1 MVAIGSVWARIA
13 ARLQLTVAPIQRW
26 LSDGD
31 ITHILSEFREAERRG
46 LMLASFVRAAIIL
59 GLMAFFAATWDIAS
73 PGYAFLVFSPLGLA
87 FIGLAQ
93 YLLLRA
99 HVSPHWMK
107 YAFVAADC
115 VYLTCLLGFRHQF
128 SGDLPTATM
137 TIKEGGVLFY
147 FAFLVHGAFT
157 YSPRFVLWTGFCI
170 TLGWLGLLWLAVH
183 EPGTT
188 FDLAAVNLGGAQG
201 IWERYGSP
209 HYLPAMKI
217 VYDFVVL
224 FFLALGLAA
233 AVARSRRLVLDA
245 AQSERSRANLA
256 RHFSPRMVDWATRLD
271 RASFAPVRQDSA
283 ILFADIRGFTALC
296 EAQSPEQT
304 VNLLRRFHAR
314 MQDRLF
320 ALNGTLDRIMGDGF
334 LATFGVPAQG
344 RGGDSAMATAA
355 VQCALEML
363 MSVGELNAQLLAEG
377 QKPIQIGIGLHFG
390 PVMFGD
396 IGSTRMAT
404 FTVVGDTVNVASR
417 LQGLT
422 RGFGA
427 PLALSA
433 AFVARLRSEGGGP
446 NDLQSRLRSLGVHA
460 LRGRH
465 GEVEV
470 FTLDGETW
478 DPAE

>member
-1 MVAIGSVWARIA
+1 MGAIGALLARIA
-13 ARLQLTVAPIQRW
+13 TRLQLTVAPVHRW

-31 ITHILSEFREAERRG
+31 VTHILSDFREAERRG
-46 LMLASFVRAAIIL
+46 LMLASFVRAAIIF
-59 GLMAFFAATWDIAS
+59 GLMIFFAATWDASS
-73 PGYAFLVFSPLGLA
+73 PGYSFLVFSPLGLA

-99 HVSPHWMK
+99 RKSPDWAK
-107 YAFVAADC
+107 YAFAALDC
-115 VYLTCLLGFRHQF
+115 VYLTLMLGFRNSF
-128 SGDLPTATM
+128 SSDLPTATI

-170 TLGWLGLLWLAVH
+170 TLGWLALLWMAIS
-183 EPGTT
+183 EAGTT
-188 FDLAAVNLGGAQG
+188 LDLASPAIGPATDMWQ
-201 IWERYGSP
+201 RYGSP
-209 HYLPAMKI
+209 YYLPAMKI
-217 VYDFVVL
+217 VYDFAVL
-224 FFLALGLAA
+224 LFLALGLAA

-245 AQSERSRANLA
+245 AQAERSRANLA

-283 ILFADIRGFTALC
+283 ILFADIRGFTAMS
-296 EAQSPEQT
+296 EVQSPEQT
-304 VNLLRRFHAR
+304 VALLRRFHAR

-320 ALNGTLDRIMGDGF
+320 AMNGSLDRIMGDGF
-334 LATFGVPAQG
+334 LATFGVPEQG
-344 RGGDSAMATAA
+344 QSDANIASAAA
-355 VQCALEML
+355 LCALEML
-363 MSVGELNAQLLAEG
+363 ASVGELNAQLQAEG
-377 QKPIQIGIGLHFG
+377 QKPIQIGIGLHYG

-396 IGSTRMAT
+396 IGSARMAT

-427 PLALSA
+427 PVAISA
-433 AFVARLRSEGGGP
+433 AFVARLRQEGGGA
-446 NDLQSRLRSLGVHA
+446 LVERLRPLGVHA

-465 GEVEV
+465 GEIEV
-470 FTLDGETW
+470 FTLDGESW
-478 DPAE
+478 DEGG